1 MKYSSPWRDYSRT
14 EESEDS
20 QIAGFRKN
28 YEWVKEEKTNAE
40 KTVANSWSVIETS
53 QCFKHL
59 RSCRSLIWPFF
70 SESRSEKTFNA
81 VFPDLSIPFITCS
94 VKFSFVSQSRI
105 TSYTST
111 FFRNK
116 YINICICIDS
126 GFRIN
131 RESGRKLQIIDRKVR
146 VVENTRGWQSKSDTI
161 PTGRGKM
168 EGSRCGQF
176 LVFLTWYGLESLDI
190 GLRWAAL

>member
-20 QIAGFRKN
+20 QIVDFRKN
-28 YEWVKEEKTNAE
+28 YKWVKRGKTNAE

-81 VFPDLSIPFITCS
+81 VFPDLSIPFITFS

-105 TSYTST
+105 TLYKST
-111 FFRNK
+111 FFRNR
-116 YINICICIDS
+116 YINSCVGINS
-126 GFRIN
+126 SFRIN
-131 RESGRKLQIIDRKVR
+131 RKNRREFQIIDRKIWF
-146 VVENTRGWQSKSDTI
+146 VENTRG
-161 PTGRGKM
+161 R
-168 EGSRCGQF
+168 
-176 LVFLTWYGLESLDI
+176 
-190 GLRWAAL
+190 